1 MNIYLILIF
10 AQNFPAQTIQS
21 QVREAAL
28 WLWAHAAVAED
39 PGSVT
44 STHVTSVP
52 GGPVPY
58 ILCPL
63 YSPSSGAQKLIKAPR
78 CAHTDTQT
86 HAHVHTNQTEKK
98 IRTSSSYLTLLHKL
112 LTFTVLWCVH
122 LLITSL
128 PCHLASLERRL
139 CKHLELK
146 PTSFR
151 LHLPSCCWNS
161 VWIRWPFNQEVL
173 NIQVFQA
180 IRTYQDDSWYS

>member
-1 MNIYLILIF
+1 MERYPIY
-10 AQNFPAQTIQS
+10 PKWWT
-21 QVREAAL
+21 
-28 WLWAHAAVAED
+28 
-39 PGSVT
+39 
-44 STHVTSVP
+44 
-52 GGPVPY
+52 Y
-58 ILCPL
+58 ILFLFLLKISLPK
-63 YSPSSGAQKLIKAPR
+63 PSNHKLERQLCGYEHMLLLQRTQALLPAPMFNFSSR
-78 CAHTDTQT
+78 GFSTIHTLPSKFSFKWCTETYQSTQVHSHRYANTCTCAHKP
-86 HAHVHTNQTEKK
+86 NWKK

-139 CKHLELK
+139 CKHSELK

-173 NIQVFQA
+173 NI
-180 IRTYQDDSWYS
+180 

>member
-1 MNIYLILIF
+1 MSTCCCCRGPRLCYQHPRNFSSRGSSTMHTLPSIF
-10 AQNFPAQTIQS
+10 SFKWCTETYQS
-21 QVREAAL
+21 TQVRSHRYANTCTR
-28 WLWAHAAVAED
+28 AHK
-39 PGSVT
+39 P
-44 STHVTSVP
+44 
-52 GGPVPY
+52 
-58 ILCPL
+58 
-63 YSPSSGAQKLIKAPR
+63 
-78 CAHTDTQT
+78 
-86 HAHVHTNQTEKK
+86 NWKK

-139 CKHLELK
+139 CKHSELK

-151 LHLPSCCWNS
+151 LHLPSSCWNS

-180 IRTYQDDSWYS
+180 IRRYQDDSRYS

>member
-21 QVREAAL
+21 QVREAVL

-52 GGPVPY
+52 GGPVPC

-98 IRTSSSYLTLLHKL
+98 NQNFLILLDTPTQASHFYSAVVCTPSYNFFTLPPGFSGKEIVQALGTKTNILPFAFAFL
-112 LTFTVLWCVH
+112 LLEF
-122 LLITSL
+122 SL
-128 PCHLASLERRL
+128 NSLAL
-139 CKHLELK
+139 
-146 PTSFR
+146 
-151 LHLPSCCWNS
+151 
-161 VWIRWPFNQEVL
+161 
-173 NIQVFQA
+173 
-180 IRTYQDDSWYS
+180 

>member
-21 QVREAAL
+21 QVRAAAL

-58 ILCPL
+58 ILCSL

-112 LTFTVLWCVH
+112 LTFTVLCVCAPSYNFFTLPPGFSGKEIVQALGAKTNILPFAFAF
-122 LLITSL
+122 LLLEFSL
-128 PCHLASLERRL
+128 NSLAL
-139 CKHLELK
+139 
-146 PTSFR
+146 
-151 LHLPSCCWNS
+151 
-161 VWIRWPFNQEVL
+161 
-173 NIQVFQA
+173 
-180 IRTYQDDSWYS
+180 